1 MMTCKKG
8 RLFVISGPSGA
19 GKGTIRK
26 ELFKRVP
33 DLVYS
38 ISCTTRS
45 PREGETDGVD
55 YYFITPEEFAKR
67 QREGNFLEWAVVH
80 GHYYGTP
87 ESEVIKNLQEG
98 KDVILEIDV
107 QGAINVKKAFPE
119 AILIF
124 ILPPS
129 EEALKQRLVSRGTE
143 SEESLRIRLDNAARE
158 MKLADIYDHAIINDD
173 VERAAE
179 ELVNIIMSYRKGEP
193 GKI

>member
-1 MMTCKKG
+1 M
-8 RLFVISGPSGA
+8 
-19 GKGTIRK
+19 
-26 ELFKRVP
+26 
-33 DLVYS
+33 VYS

-98 KDVILEIDV
+98 KDVILELDV

-179 ELVNIIMSYRKGEP
+179 ELVDIIMSYRKGER